1 MAECVL
7 HSGEARIHFLFEAG
21 QLLYFFDHYRIMH
34 MIRHLAQAEYF
45 YIVLLG
51 QQTVRGEIHQVVAD

>member
-1 MAECVL
+1 
-7 HSGEARIHFLFEAG
+7 
-21 QLLYFFDHYRIMH
+21 